1 MLLEKVDAAKKSF
14 TLKFADTDVVY
25 VNFGADKYGFN
36 EMKVEVSRK
45 DEEGTFVERFAILYT
60 WNSALDEAPAFVM
73 DMMGL
78 LHKVGKMETSEEE
91 AKEAE
96 EVEEVEEAEEA
107 EEETEEADEETEEEE
122 GDEIILELEL
132 DLGEEEESDE
142 K

>member
-1 MLLEKVDAAKKSF
+1 MLLEKIDAAKKSF

-60 WNSALDEAPAFVM
+60 WNSEMDEMPAFVM

-78 LHKVGKMETSEEE
+78 LHKVGKMETGVEEE
-91 AKEAE
+91 EE
-96 EVEEVEEAEEA
+96 EVEVV
-107 EEETEEADEETEEEE
+107 EETEEAEEEEEE
-122 GDEIILELEL
+122 GDEIILELDL
-132 DLGEEEESDE
+132 DLDEEEEIDE

>member
-1 MLLEKVDAAKKSF
+1 MLLEKIDAAKKSF
-14 TLKFADTDVVY
+14 TLKFADSDVVY

-60 WNSALDEAPAFVM
+60 WNSEMDEMPAFVM

-78 LHKVGKMETSEEE
+78 LHKVGKMETGAEE
-91 AKEAE
+91 E
-96 EVEEVEEAEEA
+96 EVEVEADVEVEEAVEE
-107 EEETEEADEETEEEE
+107 EEEE
-122 GDEIILELEL
+122 GDEIILELDL
-132 DLGEEEESDE
+132 DLDEEELEDE